1 MRRQVYEFKRK
12 QLRTVLILFT
22 AFMITIFCLVKL
34 DKAIRPNAVAV
45 CEQESK
51 YIASDI
57 IGTSIYDFLN
67 ENPCQYSDFTTL
79 LYDEKGAVTAV
90 ETITEK
96 INLLQAGLL
105 KNINMAFNEN
115 RNRDMSISLGTATG
129 IWLFA
134 GHGPDISLR
143 LMPVGSVDVKLI
155 SELKS
160 AGINQTCHTI
170 KIVVNA
176 DIASS
181 IPFYKTET
189 EVSYT
194 YLLTE
199 TVIVGNIP
207 DKYTVFG
214 GQ

>member
-160 AGINQTCHTI
+160 AGINQTCHT
-170 KIVVNA
+170 
-176 DIASS
+176 
-181 IPFYKTET
+181 
-189 EVSYT
+189 
-194 YLLTE
+194 
-199 TVIVGNIP
+199 
-207 DKYTVFG
+207 
-214 GQ
+214 